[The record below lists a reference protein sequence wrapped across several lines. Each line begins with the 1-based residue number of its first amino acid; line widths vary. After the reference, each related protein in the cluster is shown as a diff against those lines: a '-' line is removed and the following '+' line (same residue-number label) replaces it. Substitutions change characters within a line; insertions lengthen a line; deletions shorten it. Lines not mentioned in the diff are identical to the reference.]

1 MSTLVGERCHSR
13 IQVLE
18 FSINAGPFTDNNQSL
33 SVVKD
38 GTFFF
43 GSGGVLGKY
52 QQKNSLRAFAEQK
65 DHTQRNEQRIVL
77 QRRESKFIQSIQSRK
92 MRLQRFQYRP
102 PYLKICF
109 RLILS
114 FLLLTLSVDW

>member
-1 MSTLVGERCHSR
+1 MSTLVRERCHSR

-18 FSINAGPFTDNNQSL
+18 FSINAEPFTDNSQSL

-38 GTFFF
+38 GTLFFFF

-77 QRRESKFIQSIQSRK
+77 QRRERKFIQSIQSRK
-92 MRLQRFQYRP
+92 NETA
-102 PYLKICF
+102 KI
-109 RLILS
+109 
-114 FLLLTLSVDW
+114 SV